1 MPTPRPGL
9 AAALPAVLCRSEA
22 EAALLVRRLPVGE
35 RQRLRTAALCLA
47 RAQRVHNVQL
57 PPPILRLLLA
67 AAAE

>member
-1 MPTPRPGL
+1 MPGPGL

-35 RQRLRTAALCLA
+35 RQRLRTAAPCLA
-47 RAQRVHNVQL
+47 RAQHVHSLQL
-57 PPPILRLLLA
+57 PSPILRLLLR